1 LEILAGVRMRAA
13 SFRRTMFTATL
24 PFRHRV
30 GMARKSDRDAIAEKL
45 MILVVAAF
53 TGTQIG
59 IVVHELHGLDP
70 LDHLEADFVLAT

>member
-1 LEILAGVRMRAA
+1 MGRASCFARQCPLSRYRFGIRVRI
-13 SFRRTMFTATL
+13 
-24 PFRHRV
+24 
-30 GMARKSDRDAIAEKL
+30 ARKSDRDAVAEEF

-70 LDHLEADFVLAT
+70 LDYLEADFVLAT